1 MNQNPHRYRY
11 HAAPGS
17 RKARAPQR
25 NFGAA
30 GRVFDSTRVRVLAK
44 DERMMLR

>member
-1 MNQNPHRYRY
+1 MNQTPLRYRY

-30 GRVFDSTRVRVLAK
+30 GRAFDSTGVRVLAK
-44 DERMMLR
+44 DERMTLG